1 MARGSISTE
10 CAESATVKVEMIK
23 VEEER
28 GRLLAVHGLGLIRS
42 VRPGNFQKPE
52 LTAWLINHMT

>member
-28 GRLLAVHGLGLIRS
+28 GRLVPRLLAVRQA
-42 VRPGNFQKPE
+42 N
-52 LTAWLINHMT
+52 TD